1 MRAVFERFAG
11 WVRRV
16 TGRERF
22 EVAMSD
28 EIQAH
33 IDMQADDLER
43 GGMPRAEAL
52 RKARLAFGAVERYRQ
67 EGRDGSVYR
76 FFDELHA
83 DLRDALRGL
92 KRDRSFSVVAVSVIA
107 SVLAAN
113 MVLFAFLD
121 AYFLRPLPIEGA
133 RRHVELSARDGEGR
147 RRGAWPLK
155 DALSLI
161 AADNPVL
168 EKGYGFA
175 VRRTIVRGREPQRAY
190 VEVVTPAY
198 FELVK
203 PKLAMGRALSAAS
216 DRPAEQAVMLSHT
229 GWKRLTGGDPGVLGK
244 AILVDGVSLTVVGV
258 LEEGTGGL
266 EPVTPEFWV
275 LAGAADSA
283 SSTPTNYA
291 IAGLLREG
299 VSPEQASAG
308 LTSSLRGFSAG
319 SGLSPLTVE
328 ARIEARTTLL
338 RESKDLE
345 PLAVSLLFLFG
356 LVTIVAAA
364 NLTSLHLARATARRQ
379 DLSIRAALGA
389 SRERLVR
396 HLITEGLV
404 VSFVAAGIAWGLS
417 VASVAAVQ
425 GIVFSIVSDAG
436 MSMLPVAVDARIVAA
451 AFALAFA
458 IGIGCALVPALST
471 TRMNRS
477 IVLKRDGLFLGG
489 MMSAG
494 RLRGALVVFQVA
506 LSLPL
511 LVSAGVLVR
520 SAENATRVDVG
531 YRIDGLI
538 DLRAEPASTRLVE
551 RLRHHPGVRSISAVA
566 QTPLEGDMA
575 RASVRYGESEA
586 VFGTNTV
593 DEHFFKTLGIEVR
606 RGRNFLPHET
616 ASRAPVAVI
625 SAATAIRL
633 WPGQNPLGR
642 TLNIGDGNAP
652 QKYLPHEVVGVADDA
667 MSGFFFRGK
676 DASAIYRPASLES
689 ASAPG
694 LLMRLD
700 NADAESLGALK
711 TTCQEIAS
719 FCDPYTFEKMLGM
732 QRVPFAVASLI
743 ASSLGVLALGLA
755 CLGLH
760 GLVRFAAVQ
769 RAREFGVRLALGS
782 TRRQILLTVLGESLR
797 RVSLGIVVG
806 MPACLVLSAF
816 VASRIRHRVLETF
829 DPTSYLL
836 VPMMLL
842 ASALLASLMP
852 ALRAAATDPIKALRE
867 D

>member
-1 MRAVFERFAG
+1 MRAILEGLVA

-16 TGRERF
+16 TGREGF
-22 EVAMSD
+22 EEAMSE

-33 IDMQADDLER
+33 IEMQADELER
-43 GGMPRAEAL
+43 RGMPRADAL

-83 DLRDALRGL
+83 DLRDAFRGL

-133 RRHVELSARDGEGR
+133 RRHVELSARDAEGR
-147 RRGAWPLK
+147 WQGAWPLK

-161 AADNPVL
+161 APDNPVL

-175 VRRTIVRGREPQRAY
+175 VRRTIVRGREPLRAY
-190 VEVVTPAY
+190 VEVVTPSY
-198 FELVK
+198 FDLVK
-203 PKLAMGRALSAAS
+203 PKLAMGRALSAATGG
-216 DRPAEQAVMLSHT
+216 PAEQAIMLSHT
-229 GWKRLTGGDPGVLGK
+229 GWKRLTGADPGIIGK
-244 AILVDGVSLTVVGV
+244 ALLVDGVSLTVVGV
-258 LEEGTGGL
+258 LQERTGGL

-275 LAGAADSA
+275 LAGAADAA
-283 SSTPTNYA
+283 SNTPTTYA
-291 IAGLLREG
+291 LAGLLRDG
-299 VSPEQASAG
+299 VSPEQASAA
-308 LTSSLRGFSAG
+308 LTSILRGLSPG
-319 SGLSPLTVE
+319 SGLAAETIE
-328 ARIEARTTLL
+328 ARVEPRTTLL

-356 LVTIVAAA
+356 LVTVVAAA
-364 NLTSLHLARATARRQ
+364 NLTSLHLARATARRH

-436 MSMLPVAVDARIVAA
+436 MSMLPVEVDARIVAA
-451 AFALAFA
+451 ALALAFV

-477 IVLKRDGLFLGG
+477 IALKRDGLFLGG

-494 RLRGALVVFQVA
+494 RLRGALVGFQVA
-506 LSLPL
+506 LSFPL

-520 SAENATRVDVG
+520 SAEKAARVDAG
-531 YRIDGLI
+531 YRLEGLI
-538 DLRAEPASTRLVE
+538 DLRAEPPSTQLVE
-551 RLRHHPGVRSISAVA
+551 RLRSLPGVASISAVA
-566 QTPLEGDMA
+566 QTPLAGDSA
-575 RASVRYGESEA
+575 RVSVRFDGSEA
-586 VFGTNTV
+586 IFGTNAV
-593 DEHFFKTLGIEVR
+593 DEHFFRTLGIEVR
-606 RGRNFLPHET
+606 QGRNFLPHET

-625 SAATAIRL
+625 SAATAKRL

-642 TLNIGDGNAP
+642 TLSIGDEDAP
-652 QKYLPHEVVGVADDA
+652 QDYLPHEVVGVADDV

-676 DASAIYRPASLES
+676 DESAIYRPASLES
-689 ASAPG
+689 GSAPR

-700 NADAESLGALK
+700 ETGAESLGVLK
-711 TTCQEIAS
+711 ATCQQIAS
-719 FCDPYTFEKMLGM
+719 FCDPYTLERMLGM
-732 QRVPFAVASLI
+732 QRVPFAVGSLI

-760 GLVRFAAVQ
+760 GLVRFAVVQ
-769 RAREFGVRLALGS
+769 RAREFGVRLALGA
-782 TRRQILLTVLGESLR
+782 TRRQILLNVLGGSLR
-797 RVSLGIVVG
+797 RVGLGIGVG
-806 MPACLVLSAF
+806 LPGCLALSTF
-816 VASRIRHRVLETF
+816 VASRIPHPVLEMF
-829 DPTSYLL
+829 DPTTYAL
-836 VPMMLL
+836 VPLMLL

-867 D
+867 E

>member
-1 MRAVFERFAG
+1 MRAVWERLVA

-16 TGRERF
+16 TGREGF
-22 EVAMSD
+22 EDAMSK

-33 IDMQADDLER
+33 IEMRADHLES
-43 GGMPRAEAL
+43 GGMPRTEAL
-52 RKARLAFGAVERYRQ
+52 RQARLAFGAVERYRQ

-83 DLRDALRGL
+83 DLRDAFRGL

-133 RRHVELSARDGEGR
+133 HRHVELSARDAEGR
-147 RRGAWPLK
+147 RQGAWPLK

-161 AADNPVL
+161 VSDNPVL

-175 VRRTIVRGREPQRAY
+175 VRRTVVRGREPQRAY
-190 VEVVTPAY
+190 VEVVTPSY
-198 FELVK
+198 FDLVK
-203 PKLAMGRALSAAS
+203 PKLAIGRALSAAS
-216 DRPAEQAVMLSHT
+216 DRPAEQAIMLSHT
-229 GWKRLTGGDPGVLGK
+229 GWERLTGSDPVILGK
-244 AILVDGVSLTVVGV
+244 SLLVDGVSLTVVGV
-258 LEEGTGGL
+258 LEEGMGGL
-266 EPVTPEFWV
+266 EPVTPEFWI
-275 LAGAADSA
+275 LAGAADAA
-283 SSTPTNYA
+283 SNPPTSYA
-291 IAGLLREG
+291 IAGLLRDG
-299 VSPEQASAG
+299 VSPEQAAAG
-308 LTSSLRGFSAG
+308 LTPILRGLSSG
-319 SGLSPLTVE
+319 SGLSPQTVE
-328 ARIEARTTLL
+328 ARIESRPTLL

-356 LVTIVAAA
+356 LVTVVAAA
-364 NLTSLHLARATARRQ
+364 NLTSLHLARATARRH

-404 VSFVAAGIAWGLS
+404 VSIVAAGVAWGLS
-417 VASVAAVQ
+417 MASVAAVQ
-425 GIVFSIVSDAG
+425 GVVFRVVSDAG
-436 MSMLPVAVDARIVAA
+436 MSMVPVAVDARIVAA
-451 AFALAFA
+451 ALALAFV
-458 IGIGCALVPALST
+458 IGIGCALVPALKT

-489 MMSAG
+489 LMSAG
-494 RLRGALVVFQVA
+494 RLRGALVVLQVA

-520 SAENATRVDVG
+520 SAENATRADVG
-531 YRIDGLI
+531 YRLDGLI
-538 DLRAEPASTRLVE
+538 DLRAEPPSARLVE
-551 RLRHHPGVRSISAVA
+551 RLRSHLGVASISAVA
-566 QTPLEGDMA
+566 QTPLAGDIT
-575 RASVRYGESEA
+575 RISVRYDGSEA
-586 VFGTNTV
+586 IFGTNAV

-606 RGRNFLPHET
+606 QGRNFHAHET

-625 SAATAIRL
+625 SEATAKRL

-642 TLNIGDGNAP
+642 VLDLGDG
-652 QKYLPHEVVGVADDA
+652 KTKESYRPHDIVGIAGDVV
-667 MSGFFFRGK
+667 SGFFFRGK
-676 DASAIYRPASLES
+676 DASAVYRPASLES
-689 ASAPG
+689 GAALE

-700 NADAESLGALK
+700 DTDAESLGALK

-719 FCDPYTFEKMLGM
+719 YCDPYTFERMLGL
-732 QRVPFAVASLI
+732 QRVPFVVASLI

-782 TRRQILLTVLGESLR
+782 TRRQILRSVLGESLR
-797 RVSLGIVVG
+797 RVSLGIAVG
-806 MPACLVLSAF
+806 VPLCLALSAF

-836 VPMMLL
+836 VPVMLL

-867 D
+867 E

>member
-1 MRAVFERFAG
+1 MRAPFERLVA

-16 TGRERF
+16 TGRDRF
-22 EVAMSD
+22 EDAMSE

-33 IDMQADDLER
+33 IEMQAEDLER
-43 GGMPRAEAL
+43 GGLSRAEAL
-52 RKARLAFGAVERYRQ
+52 RKAHLAFGAVERYRQ

-83 DLRDALRGL
+83 DLRDAFRGL
-92 KRDRSFSVVAVSVIA
+92 TRDRSFSVVAVSVIA

-133 RRHVELSARDGEGR
+133 SRHVELSARDAEGR
-147 RRGAWPLK
+147 RQGAWPLK

-161 AADNPVL
+161 ASDNPVL

-190 VEVVTPAY
+190 VEVVTPSY
-198 FELVK
+198 FDLVK
-203 PKLAMGRALSAAS
+203 PKIAMGRALSAAS
-216 DRPAEQAVMLSHT
+216 DQTAEPAVMLSHT
-229 GWKRLTGGDPGVLGK
+229 GWKRLTGSDPRILGK
-244 AILVDGVSLTVVGV
+244 SLLVDGVSLTVVGV

-275 LAGAADSA
+275 LAGAADAA
-283 SSTPTNYA
+283 SNTPTNYA

-308 LTSSLRGFSAG
+308 LTSILRGLSPGA
-319 SGLSPLTVE
+319 GLSPLTVE
-328 ARIEARTTLL
+328 ARIERRPTLL

-364 NLTSLHLARATARRQ
+364 NLTSLHVARATARRQ
-379 DLSIRAALGA
+379 DLAIRAALGA
-389 SRERLVR
+389 SRTRLVR
-396 HLITEGLV
+396 HLITEGLL
-404 VSFVAAGIAWGLS
+404 VSLVAAGVAWGLS

-425 GIVFSIVSDAG
+425 GIVFSLVSDAG
-436 MSMLPVAVDARIVAA
+436 MSMLPVTIDARIVAA

-458 IGIGCALVPALST
+458 IGIGCALAPALQAT
-471 TRMNRS
+471 LLNRS
-477 IVLKRDGLFLGG
+477 ISLKRDGLFLGG

-494 RLRGALVVFQVA
+494 RLRGALVVLQVA

-531 YRIDGLI
+531 YRLDGLI

-551 RLRHHPGVRSISAVA
+551 RLRNLPGVASISAVA
-566 QTPLEGDMA
+566 QTPLAGDLA
-575 RASVRYGESEA
+575 RASVRFDGSEA
-586 VFGTNTV
+586 IFGTNAV
-593 DEHFFKTLGIEVR
+593 DEHFFKTLGVEVR
-606 RGRNFLPHET
+606 QGRNFLPHET
-616 ASRAPVAVI
+616 ARRAPVAVI
-625 SAATAIRL
+625 SVATAKRL
-633 WPGQNPLGR
+633 WPGRNPLGR
-642 TLNIGDGNAP
+642 VLNLGDGNTP
-652 QKYLPHEVVGVADDA
+652 ESYRPYEVVGVADDV

-676 DASAIYRPASLES
+676 DASVIYRPASLDSGAALE
-689 ASAPG
+689 

-700 NADAESLGALK
+700 DARPESLGALK
-711 TTCQEIAS
+711 TVCQEIAT

-769 RAREFGVRLALGS
+769 RAREFGVRLALGA
-782 TRRQILLTVLGESLR
+782 TRRQILRSVLGESLG
-797 RVSLGIVVG
+797 RVGLGIGVG
-806 MPACLVLSAF
+806 LPGCLALSTF
-816 VASRIRHRVLETF
+816 VASRIRHRVFETF
-829 DPTSYLL
+829 DPTTYAL
-836 VPMMLL
+836 VPVMLL

-852 ALRAAATDPIKALRE
+852 ALRAAATDPIRALRE
-867 D
+867 E

>member
-1 MRAVFERFAG
+1 MKAAFERLVA

-16 TGRERF
+16 TGREGF
-22 EVAMSD
+22 EEAMSD

-43 GGMPRAEAL
+43 GGMPRTEAL
-52 RKARLAFGAVERYRQ
+52 RQARLAFGAVERYRQ

-83 DLRDALRGL
+83 DLRDAFRGL

-133 RRHVELSARDGEGR
+133 RSHVELSARDADGR
-147 RRGAWPLK
+147 RQGAWPLK
-155 DALSLI
+155 EALSLI
-161 AADNPVL
+161 ASDNPVL

-175 VRRTIVRGREPQRAY
+175 VRRTVVRGREPLRAY
-190 VEVVTPAY
+190 VEVVTPSY
-198 FELVK
+198 FDLVK
-203 PKLAMGRALSAAS
+203 PKLAMGRALSAAPTL
-216 DRPAEQAVMLSHT
+216 PAEQAMMLSHT
-229 GWKRLTGGDPGVLGK
+229 GWERLTGSDPGIIGK
-244 AILVDGVSLTVVGV
+244 GLLVDGVSLTVVGV

-275 LAGAADSA
+275 LAGAADAA
-283 SSTPTNYA
+283 SNTPTNYA
-291 IAGLLREG
+291 IAGLLRDG
-299 VSPEQASAG
+299 VSPEQAAAG
-308 LTSSLRGFSAG
+308 LTPILRGLSPG

-328 ARIEARTTLL
+328 ARIDSRPTLL

-356 LVTIVAAA
+356 LVTVVAAA

-436 MSMLPVAVDARIVAA
+436 MSMLPVEVDARIVAA
-451 AFALAFA
+451 ALALAFV

-471 TRMNRS
+471 TRMNQS

-494 RLRGALVVFQVA
+494 RLRGALVVLQVA

-520 SAENATRVDVG
+520 SAEKATRADVG
-531 YRIDGLI
+531 YRLDGLI
-538 DLRAEPASTRLVE
+538 DLRAEPPSTRLVD
-551 RLRHHPGVRSISAVA
+551 RLRTHPGVASISAVA
-566 QTPLEGDMA
+566 QTPLSGDIA
-575 RASVRYGESEA
+575 RVSVRHDGSEEI
-586 VFGTNTV
+586 FGTNAV
-593 DEHFFKTLGIEVR
+593 DEHFFKTLGIDVR
-606 RGRNFLPHET
+606 QGRNFLPHET
-616 ASRAPVAVI
+616 ASRAPVIVI
-625 SAATAIRL
+625 SEATAKRL

-642 TLNIGDGNAP
+642 VLDLGDGKTP
-652 QKYLPHEVVGVADDA
+652 ESYRSHEVVGVAGDVV
-667 MSGFFFRGK
+667 STFFFRGK
-676 DASAIYRPASLES
+676 DPSAIYRPASLES
-689 ASAPG
+689 GAALE

-700 NADAESLGALK
+700 DAAAESLGALK

-719 FCDPYTFEKMLGM
+719 FCDPYTFERMLGM
-732 QRVPFAVASLI
+732 QRVPFVVASLI

-760 GLVRFAAVQ
+760 GIVRFAAVQ
-769 RAREFGVRLALGS
+769 RAREFGVRLAIGA
-782 TRRQILLTVLGESLR
+782 TRRQILFSVLAESLR
-797 RVSLGIVVG
+797 RVSIGVVVG
-806 MPACLVLSAF
+806 LPGCLALSAF

-829 DPTSYLL
+829 DPTAYLL
-836 VPMMLL
+836 VPVMLL

-867 D
+867 E

>member
-1 MRAVFERFAG
+1 MKAAFERLVG

-22 EVAMSD
+22 EDAMSD

-67 EGRDGSVYR
+67 EGRDESVYR

-83 DLRDALRGL
+83 DLRDAFRGL

-147 RRGAWPLK
+147 RQGAWPLR

-161 AADNPVL
+161 ASDNPVL
-168 EKGYGFA
+168 EKGYAFA
-175 VRRTIVRGREPQRAY
+175 VRRTIVSGREPQRAY
-190 VEVVTPAY
+190 VEVVTPSY
-198 FELVK
+198 FGLVK
-203 PKLAMGRALSAAS
+203 PQLAMGRALSAAS
-216 DRPAEQAVMLSHT
+216 DRPAEQAIMLSHT
-229 GWKRLTGGDPGVLGK
+229 GWKRLTGGDPMILGK
-244 AILVDGVSLTVVGV
+244 ALLVDGVSLTVVGV
-258 LEEGTGGL
+258 LLEGTGGL

-275 LAGAADSA
+275 LAGAADAA
-283 SSTPTNYA
+283 SNTPTRYA

-299 VSPEQASAG
+299 VSPEQAARG
-308 LTSSLRGFSAG
+308 LTPILRGSSPD
-319 SGLSPLTVE
+319 SGLSAATIE
-328 ARIEARTTLL
+328 ARIEPRPTLL

-396 HLITEGLV
+396 HLITEGV
-404 VSFVAAGIAWGLS
+404 VVALVAALVAWGLS

-425 GIVFSIVSDAG
+425 GVVFSIVSDAG
-436 MSMLPVAVDARIVAA
+436 MSMLPVAVDARIVGAA
-451 AFALAFA
+451 TALAFA

-531 YRIDGLI
+531 YRLDGLI
-538 DLRAEPASTRLVE
+538 DLRAEPPSPKLVE
-551 RLRHHPGVRSISAVA
+551 RLSNHPGVASISAVA
-566 QTPLEGDMA
+566 QTPLAGDIA
-575 RASVRYGESEA
+575 RVSVRYDGSEA
-586 VFGTNTV
+586 IFGTNAV

-606 RGRNFLPHET
+606 QGRNFLPQET
-616 ASRAPVAVI
+616 LSRAAVAVI
-625 SAATAIRL
+625 SAATAKRL
-633 WPGQNPLGR
+633 WPGKNPLGR
-642 TLNIGDGNAP
+642 VLNLGDGNEP
-652 QKYLPHEVVGVADDA
+652 QNYIPHEVVGVADDVIT
-667 MSGFFFRGK
+667 GFFFRGK
-676 DASAIYRPASLES
+676 DASAIYRPASLQSGAALE
-689 ASAPG
+689 

-700 NADAESLGALK
+700 DTDTASLGALK
-711 TTCQEIAS
+711 TACQEIAA
-719 FCDPYTFEKMLGM
+719 FCDPYTFERMLGM
-732 QRVPFAVASLI
+732 QRVPFVVASLI
-743 ASSLGVLALGLA
+743 ATSLGIVALGLA

-769 RAREFGVRLALGS
+769 GAREFGVRLALGA
-782 TRRQILLTVLGESLR
+782 TRSQILRSVLADSLR
-797 RVSLGIVVG
+797 RVGLGIGVG
-806 MPACLVLSAF
+806 LPGCLALSAF
-816 VASRIRHRVLETF
+816 VATRIRHRVLETF
-829 DPTSYLL
+829 DPTAYAL
-836 VPMMLL
+836 VPLMLL

-867 D
+867 E

>member
-1 MRAVFERFAG
+1 MRATFERLVA

-16 TGRERF
+16 TGREGF
-22 EVAMSD
+22 EAAMSD

-33 IDMQADDLER
+33 IEMQADDLER

-83 DLRDALRGL
+83 DLRDAFRGL

-133 RRHVELSARDGEGR
+133 RRHVELSARDADGR
-147 RRGAWPLK
+147 RQGAWPLK

-161 AADNPVL
+161 ASDNPVL
-168 EKGYGFA
+168 EKAYGFA
-175 VRRTIVRGREPQRAY
+175 VRRTVVRGREPQRAY
-190 VEVVTPAY
+190 VEVVTPSY
-198 FELVK
+198 FDLVK
-203 PKLAMGRALSAAS
+203 PKLAMGRALSAAT
-216 DRPAEQAVMLSHT
+216 DRPAEQAMMLSHT
-229 GWKRLTGGDPGVLGK
+229 GWERLTGSDPGIIGK
-244 AILVDGVSLTVVGV
+244 ELLVDGVSLTVVGV

-275 LAGAADSA
+275 LAGAADAA
-283 SSTPTNYA
+283 STTPTNYG
-291 IAGLLREG
+291 IAGLLRDG
-299 VSPEQASAG
+299 ISPEQAAAG
-308 LTSSLRGFSAG
+308 LTPILRGLSPG
-319 SGLSPLTVE
+319 SGLSPSTVE
-328 ARIEARTTLL
+328 ARIEARPTLL

-389 SRERLVR
+389 SRARLVR

-404 VSFVAAGIAWGLS
+404 VSLVAAGVAWGLS
-417 VASVAAVQ
+417 LASVAAVQ

-436 MSMLPVAVDARIVAA
+436 MSMLPVTVDARILAA

-489 MMSAG
+489 LVSAG

-520 SAENATRVDVG
+520 SAETATRADVG
-531 YRIDGLI
+531 YRLDGLI
-538 DLRAEPASTRLVE
+538 DLRAEPPSGRLVE
-551 RLRHHPGVRSISAVA
+551 RLRNHPGVASISAVA
-566 QTPLEGDMA
+566 QTPLSGDIA
-575 RASVRYGESEA
+575 RVSVRYDGNEA
-586 VFGTNTV
+586 IFGTNAV
-593 DEHFFKTLGIEVR
+593 DEHFFKTLGIDVR
-606 RGRNFLPHET
+606 HGRNFLPHET
-616 ASRAPVAVI
+616 AGRAPVIVI
-625 SAATAIRL
+625 SEATAKRL

-642 TLNIGDGNAP
+642 VLDLGDGKTP
-652 QKYLPHEVVGVADDA
+652 ESYRSHEVVGVAGDVV
-667 MSGFFFRGK
+667 SSFFFRGK
-676 DASAIYRPASLES
+676 DASAVYRPASLQSGAALE
-689 ASAPG
+689 

-700 NADAESLGALK
+700 DASAESLGALK

-719 FCDPYTFEKMLGM
+719 FCDPYTFERMLGM
-732 QRVPFAVASLI
+732 QRVPFVVASLI

-769 RAREFGVRLALGS
+769 RAREFGVRLALGA
-782 TRRQILLTVLGESLR
+782 TRRQILLNVLGGSLR
-797 RVSLGIVVG
+797 RVGIGIGAGLPGCLG
-806 MPACLVLSAF
+806 LSAF

-829 DPTSYLL
+829 DPTTYAL
-836 VPMMLL
+836 VPIMLI

-867 D
+867 E